1 MLSRGIRSDVARG
14 RGDLGPAGELMARAK
29 IPSGVILLVIVG
41 LVVLAVL
48 VAPAESDNGGGRSTY
63 SAGPSGVRIAFDL
76 ARRLG
81 WSTEKRE
88 VPFKPDS
95 GAAPVQALIGV
106 QVGAEEAHALLEHA
120 RRGGALLVAGT
131 DGGLGDSLSVRT

>member
-81 WSTEKRE
+81 WSTEIRE
-88 VPFKPDS
+88 LPFKRDIGGPPSDS
-95 GAAPVQALIGV
+95 RSAA
-106 QVGAEEAHALLEHA
+106 
-120 RRGGALLVAGT
+120 VA
-131 DGGLGDSLSVRT
+131 SLSSPMTTSSSMTSSDFAPRRLTCHTSECSST